1 MRKHFFKRL
10 LQIAGIFIVLL
21 SCAVLVGPL
30 LRLLRRHSPDPLT
43 RVLEQAD
50 EKAWYNDWIE
60 AAPLYQKVEELC
72 IQRKDQSCAL
82 YARVSQIPA
91 NSETASIASQIAQLS
106 ADLTLPAA
114 RDYRT
119 RLRILGVRGMLEVNY
134 DAAMT
139 SATYSEIEKLALRRG
154 HFLIAARARG
164 EQGIADFLTGNIA
177 TAKKK
182 VVYAWTVS
190 KLFHD
195 RAAQIRYASMY
206 AEGLAQI
213 GRYQEAQRAVEEA
226 IRTAHDT
233 PNAPY
238 PAWRRAPKLRS

>member
-1 MRKHFFKRL
+1 MGKRFFKKL
-10 LQIAGIFIVLL
+10 LQTAGIFLVLL

-43 RVLEQAD
+43 RLLELAD
-50 EKAWYNDWIE
+50 EKAWLNDSIE

-72 IQRKDQSCAL
+72 IQRNDLSCAL

-91 NSETASIASQIAQLS
+91 HSETGSISTQIAQLS
-106 ADLTLPAA
+106 KDLTLPAA

-119 RLRILGVRGMLEVNY
+119 RLRVLSVRGMLEVNY

-139 SATYSEIEKLALRRG
+139 SATYSAIETMALQRG
-154 HFLIAARARG
+154 HCLIAARARG

-190 KLFHD
+190 KLFRD
-195 RAAQIRYASMY
+195 RAAPNPLCQHVCRRVSPDWSISGGPEGGRGSDPNSSRHPECTVSQHG
-206 AEGLAQI
+206 AEHQ
-213 GRYQEAQRAVEEA
+213 
-226 IRTAHDT
+226 
-233 PNAPY
+233 
-238 PAWRRAPKLRS
+238 S